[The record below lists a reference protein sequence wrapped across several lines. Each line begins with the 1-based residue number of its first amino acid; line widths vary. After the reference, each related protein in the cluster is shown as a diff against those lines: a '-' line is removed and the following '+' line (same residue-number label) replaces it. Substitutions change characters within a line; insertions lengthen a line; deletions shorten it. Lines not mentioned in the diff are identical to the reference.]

1 MMGDDDNEIKIA
13 DEDIVDMQIKDG
25 ADDTDIVDPVEID
38 PLIEEKELLVE
49 EEEDPEAAEMFSLMY
64 AEYDER

>member
-1 MMGDDDNEIKIA
+1 MMGDDDNEIKVA

-25 ADDTDIVDPVEID
+25 ADDSDVVEPVEID
-38 PLIEEKELLVE
+38 PDIEEKEVAL

>member
-1 MMGDDDNEIKIA
+1 MMGDDDNEIKVA

-25 ADDTDIVDPVEID
+25 ADDADVVEPIEID
-38 PLIEEKELLVE
+38 PDIEEKELEL

>member
-1 MMGDDDNEIKIA
+1 MMGDDDNEIKVA

-25 ADDTDIVDPVEID
+25 ADDADVVDPVEID